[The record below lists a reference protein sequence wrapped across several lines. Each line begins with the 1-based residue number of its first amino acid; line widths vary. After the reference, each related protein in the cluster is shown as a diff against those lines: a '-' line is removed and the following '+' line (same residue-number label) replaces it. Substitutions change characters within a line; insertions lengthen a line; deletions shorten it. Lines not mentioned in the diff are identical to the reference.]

1 MSRKTKITALPA
13 LPPNVDPQLKPIL
26 HAIKE
31 ALEVQVGHRGEQL
44 DKAVTFRDL
53 TESGMAD
60 FQFDNNTGGH
70 LLPVTNP
77 GDLST
82 PPVPHSLAANGTF
95 TNVLLSWQGGFRH
108 PLVAATEVFRNTT
121 DDLLTASFIGGT
133 PAHIYVDVVEPG
145 TTHYYWVR
153 FRSPSGVLSPFNG
166 TAGTSATTNLKIS
179 DILDGL
185 NDSIGQTHLSTALST
200 EIDAIAINGN
210 SISAEVSDRI
220 AAISGEAASRATA
233 VAGEAAARI
242 NAISALAASVAD
254 ITGAEAYDS
263 TATYATNDLV
273 TYDSKLYKAAQNS
286 SGNVPTNTT
295 YWTLV
300 GNYSSIG
307 SVVVA
312 NASAVSD
319 LDTRVTSAEGVNTS
333 QATSI
338 TSLNSSVTNT
348 NTNVATNTSAIS
360 GLDTRVTSAEGVN
373 TSQSSDITAL
383 ETNLTATDGNVT
395 ANASGLSSLAT
406 TVTTQGAAITT
417 SAGDITALETALTA
431 TDGNVTANASGLS
444 NLTTTVTTQ
453 GAAITTSAG
462 DITALETALTSTD
475 ADVASNASGL
485 SNLTTTVTSQGN
497 AITASAG
504 DITALETALTA
515 TDGNVT
521 ANASGLSNLTT
532 TVTTQ
537 GAAITAQ
544 ASDITTLN
552 TTVGSNSASIQNHTG
567 TINGLS
573 AENYVKVDVNGHVA
587 GYGIYGSSTYSEFAV
602 NAGVFK
608 ISDGSSS
615 VQPFSV
621 ITGAGLTVALSGTQ
635 YTNTTQAWQQANHP
649 AGRWFAPGTYMDTAM
664 IADASIEAAK
674 IHNLTVD
681 FANVTGTL
689 TASQVSA
696 ITVTGSMIAASQTI
710 VSPTIYGGTITAG
723 TSLTSP
729 VINGGTITG
738 ALVLSGS
745 TGLITE
751 AGGSHY
757 GYNTAVTMDV
767 TTTSTAAT
775 TQAQGNIKPY
785 NYQNTAPPSPA
796 LKSPA
801 SNLWRYRRQN
811 VSPDLSGSV
820 YITNVGGLINSNG
833 NSTQTHCTVTI
844 KLREK
849 VSGTVRSTKTFNI
862 NSFNSGDDAT
872 KTLTLTGSNGGYSY
886 TLIHQYRTETGS
898 DGHTTYYYH
907 RMVPHTMTFTATPTG
922 TVAFND
928 STSAGMVAEVVISN
942 IATAYASVGN
952 RTIRIQDT
960 AVNDY

>member
-1 MSRKTKITALPA
+1 
-13 LPPNVDPQLKPIL
+13 
-26 HAIKE
+26 
-31 ALEVQVGHRGEQL
+31 
-44 DKAVTFRDL
+44 
-53 TESGMAD
+53 
-60 FQFDNNTGGH
+60 
-70 LLPVTNP
+70 
-77 GDLST
+77 
-82 PPVPHSLAANGTF
+82 
-95 TNVLLSWQGGFRH
+95 
-108 PLVAATEVFRNTT
+108 
-121 DDLLTASFIGGT
+121 
-133 PAHIYVDVVEPG
+133 
-145 TTHYYWVR
+145 
-153 FRSPSGVLSPFNG
+153 
-166 TAGTSATTNLKIS
+166 
-179 DILDGL
+179 
-185 NDSIGQTHLSTALST
+185 
-200 EIDAIAINGN
+200 
-210 SISAEVSDRI
+210 
-220 AAISGEAASRATA
+220 
-233 VAGEAAARI
+233 
-242 NAISALAASVAD
+242 
-254 ITGAEAYDS
+254 
-263 TATYATNDLV
+263 
-273 TYDSKLYKAAQNS
+273 
-286 SGNVPTNTT
+286 
-295 YWTLV
+295 
-300 GNYSSIG
+300 
-307 SVVVA
+307 
-312 NASAVSD
+312 
-319 LDTRVTSAEGVNTS
+319 
-333 QATSI
+333 
-338 TSLNSSVTNT
+338 
-348 NTNVATNTSAIS
+348 
-360 GLDTRVTSAEGVN
+360 
-373 TSQSSDITAL
+373 
-383 ETNLTATDGNVT
+383 
-395 ANASGLSSLAT
+395 
-406 TVTTQGAAITT
+406 
-417 SAGDITALETALTA
+417 
-431 TDGNVTANASGLS
+431 
-444 NLTTTVTTQ
+444 
-453 GAAITTSAG
+453 
-462 DITALETALTSTD
+462 
-475 ADVASNASGL
+475 
-485 SNLTTTVTSQGN
+485 
-497 AITASAG
+497 
-504 DITALETALTA
+504 
-515 TDGNVT
+515 
-521 ANASGLSNLTT
+521 
-532 TVTTQ
+532 
-537 GAAITAQ
+537 
-544 ASDITTLN
+544 
-552 TTVGSNSASIQNHTG
+552 
-567 TINGLS
+567 
-573 AENYVKVDVNGHVA
+573 
-587 GYGIYGSSTYSEFAV
+587 
-602 NAGVFK
+602 VFK

-621 ITGAGLTVALSGTQ
+621 ITGAGLTVALNSTQ
-635 YTNTTQAWQQANHP
+635 YTNTTQAWQQSNHP
-649 AGRWFAPGTYMDTAM
+649 TGRWFAPGTYIDTAL

-767 TTTSTAAT
+767 TATSTAAT

-785 NYQNTAPPSPA
+785 NYQYTTPPSPA

-849 VSGTVRSTKTFNI
+849 VSGTVRSTKAFNI

-928 STSAGMVAEVVISN
+928 STSTGMVAEVVISN

>member
-1 MSRKTKITALPA
+1 MTRRTGLPA
-13 LPPNVDPQLKPIL
+13 LPQLPTSVDPKLRPIL
-26 HAIKE
+26 AAIKE
-31 ALEVQVGHRGEQL
+31 ALEVQIGHRGEDV

-53 TESGMAD
+53 IDSGIVSLPSGAIA
-60 FQFDNNTGGH
+60 GGGTI
-70 LLPVTNP
+70 LPITNP
-77 GDLST
+77 GDLTT
-82 PPVPHSLAANGTF
+82 PPVPRNLAANGTF
-95 TNVLLSWQGGFRH
+95 TNVILSWDGGFRH
-108 PLVAATEVFRNTT
+108 PLVAATEVFRHTS
-121 DDLLTASFIGGT
+121 DDLTAAAHIGST
-133 PAHIYVDVVEPG
+133 PAHIYVDTVEPG
-145 TTHYYWVR
+145 TTHFYWVR
-153 FRSPSGVLSPFNG
+153 FRSPADVAGPYNG
-166 TAGTSATTNLKIS
+166 TAGTSATTSKKVS
-179 DILDGL
+179 DLLTDL
-185 NDSIGQTHLSTALST
+185 NDAIGQTHLSTVLST
-200 EIDAIAINGN
+200 EIDAIQINGN
-210 SISAEVSDRI
+210 NITAEVADRI

-233 VAGEAAARI
+233 ISGEAATRLADI
-242 NAISALAASVAD
+242 NAEILARTTGDGVLQGNIDTVSATVTTQGTN
-254 ITGAEAYDS
+254 ITG
-263 TATYATNDLV
+263 N
-273 TYDSKLYKAAQNS
+273 
-286 SGNVPTNTT
+286 
-295 YWTLV
+295 
-300 GNYSSIG
+300 
-307 SVVVA
+307 A
-312 NASAVSD
+312 NAVGALVI
-319 LDTRVTSAEGVNTS
+319 RVTDNEGDISTN
-333 QATSI
+333 AT
-338 TSLNSSVTNT
+338 
-348 NTNVATNTSAIS
+348 
-360 GLDTRVTSAEGVN
+360 
-373 TSQSSDITAL
+373 DITAL
-383 ETNLTATDGNVT
+383 ETTVNNPTTGVA
-395 ANASGLSSLAT
+395 ASASGLTALET
-406 TVTTQGAAITT
+406 TVTTQGSDISTNAT
-417 SAGDITALETALTA
+417 DITALETTVNNPNSGVAA
-431 TDGNVTANASGLS
+431 SASGLNTLS
-444 NLTTTVTTQ
+444 TTVTTQ
-453 GAAITTSAG
+453 GS
-462 DITALETALTSTD
+462 E
-475 ADVASNASGL
+475 
-485 SNLTTTVTSQGN
+485 
-497 AITASAG
+497 
-504 DITALETALTA
+504 
-515 TDGNVT
+515 
-521 ANASGLSNLTT
+521 
-532 TVTTQ
+532 
-537 GAAITAQ
+537 ITAQ
-544 ASDITTLN
+544 ATDITTLN
-552 TTVGSNSASIQNHTG
+552 TTVGDHSSSIATHTLSIAG
-567 TINGLS
+567 IS
-573 AENYVKVDVNGHVA
+573 AENYVKVDVNGNVA
-587 GYGIYGSSTYSEFAV
+587 GYGIYGSSTSSEFAV

-608 ISDGSSS
+608 IADGSSS
-615 VQPFSV
+615 VQPFAV
-621 ITGAGLTVALSGTQ
+621 ITGAGLTVALNGTQ
-635 YTNTTQAWQQANHP
+635 YTNTTQAWQQSNHP
-649 AGRWFAPGTYMDTAM
+649 TGRWFAAGTYIDTAL
-664 IADASIEAAK
+664 IAEASIDAAK

-767 TTTSTAAT
+767 TATSTAAT

-785 NYQNTAPPSPA
+785 NYQYTTPPSPA

-849 VSGTVRSTKTFNI
+849 VSGTVRSTKAFNI

-928 STSAGMVAEVVISN
+928 STSTGMVAEVVISN